1 MHDVFLYAS
10 SRLDSKFNG
19 LSKTLVAM
27 VIIPPTAKY
36 KGGFSR
42 PTAKNTSGFLQPTAK
57 HAVIKLRPKAKLG
70 PSIKDNEKEKMVWET
85 LDRITLRAQEKKM
98 LQHWKDI
105 IRTVREP
112 LPEPNGKPL
121 SVGPTG
127 LSLRALALK
136 KLPLAATWD
145 PYL

>member
-1 MHDVFLYAS
+1 
-10 SRLDSKFNG
+10 
-19 LSKTLVAM
+19 M
-27 VIIPPTAKY
+27 VIIPPTARY

-70 PSIKDNEKEKMVWET
+70 PSIKDNEKEKMVREI
-85 LDRITLRAQEKKM
+85 LDRITLRVQKM
-98 LQHWKDI
+98 LQHWKDV

-112 LPEPNGKPL
+112 LPEPKGKPMSL
-121 SVGPTG
+121 GPTG
-127 LSLRALALK
+127 FSLRALALK
-136 KLPLAATWD
+136 KFPLAATWD